1 MAEKFLE
8 IKNLSKS
15 FYGVKAL
22 SNIDFELEEGE
33 IHCLVGKNG
42 SGKSTLIKVVAGVL
56 TPDEGSEI
64 RIMGERITN
73 FSTAALFDKGI
84 RVIYQDLSL
93 FPNLTVAENIAFSS
107 NIEREFKLVNWNQIN
122 ELAQKALDKIQV
134 KLSLADKVENLS
146 IADRQLVAIA
156 RALTGDAKLIIMDEP
171 TSSLTRKEVDILFN
185 VIRDLQSK
193 GMTILFVSHRLDEIL
208 EIAQHI
214 TVIKDGF
221 KVGMYKNEEIDDKK
235 LAFLISG
242 ENIEHS
248 QSFHPVDKENV
259 LLEVKNLSRQGEYEN
274 VDLRLYKGEILGIIG
289 LLGSG
294 RTELALSI
302 FGMSKPDEGEIFVKG
317 QRVDFKSNKDAI
329 KAGIA
334 YVPEDRLLQGL
345 VIDQTIESNI
355 AVTIIDK
362 LRSRLGVLDTKKRRA
377 LTESWITRLNIR
389 SAEPGIKA
397 SVLSGGNQQKV
408 VLSKWLETEPGIL
421 ILDEPTNGVDISAK
435 NAIYEIIRSL
445 AEEGMGIILISDEV
459 PEIYYNC
466 SRADIMRGG
475 RIVREYDMRDVSER
489 ELYDNVINYAE

>member
-1 MAEKFLE
+1 MTEKFLE

-42 SGKSTLIKVVAGVL
+42 SGKSTLIKIIAGVL
-56 TPDEGSEI
+56 TPDEGSDI
-64 RIMGERITN
+64 RIMGENITN

-107 NIEREFKLVNWNQIN
+107 NVEREVKLVNWNHIS

-134 KLSLADKVENLS
+134 ILPLTDKVEDLS

-171 TSSLTRKEVDILFN
+171 TSSLTRKEVDILFS
-185 VIRDLQSK
+185 VIKDLQSK

-214 TVIKDGF
+214 TVIKDGL
-221 KVGMYKNEEIDDKK
+221 KVGMCKNVEIDDKK
-235 LAFLISG
+235 LAFMISG
-242 ENIEHS
+242 ENIESS
-248 QSFHPVDKENV
+248 QNFPPIDKENV
-259 LLEVKNLSRQGEYEN
+259 LLEVKKLSRRDEYKH
-274 VDLRLYKGEILGIIG
+274 VDLKLYKGEILGIIG

-302 FGMSKPDEGEIFVKG
+302 FGMSKPDEGEIFVNNQKT
-317 QRVDFKSNKDAI
+317 DFKSNKDAI

-334 YVPEDRLLQGL
+334 YLPEDRLLQGL
-345 VIDQTIESNI
+345 VIDQSIESNMAI
-355 AVTIIDK
+355 TIVDK
-362 LRSRLGVLDTKKRRA
+362 LKNKLGVLDTKRRRS
-377 LTESWITRLNIR
+377 LTEKWIDKLNIK
-389 SAEPGIKA
+389 SAKPGIKA
-397 SVLSGGNQQKV
+397 SVLSGGNQQKIV
-408 VLSKWLETEPGIL
+408 ISKWLETEPSIL
-421 ILDEPTNGVDISAK
+421 ILDEPTNGVDVSAK
-435 NAIYEIIRSL
+435 NAIYEIIRNL
-445 AEEGMGIILISDEV
+445 AESGMGIILISDEV

-466 SRADIMRGG
+466 SRAHIMHGG
-475 RIVREYDMRDVSER
+475 RIVKEYNTKEVSEE